1 MNTKKSA
8 QNNVPPNPNKM
19 NSDFVKKVRKFQR
32 SPERVSEADVNSIM
46 ELGNALLTE
55 VEKAILNQSD
65 IGKAHLISNYN
76 EIKPDY
82 DLLELYFRRYLDGL
96 TEQGQS
102 EYNNQFSNTKQFAVE
117 AEGVLGEL
125 LNLFHQYWPKDSL
138 DHYMIFKEHN
148 NRLSKQMLTFIK
160 SANNKLVSESENP
173 VKYTKSGKYKQWHF
187 LLADIL
193 LLASG
198 SNKADLKLQKFYDP
212 STERYKRD
220 ALINHAQ
227 KRHGTDIGLGYY
239 NDFREFKDI
248 NDVKEIKNY
257 VNKISERNGMKK
269 KWKDT
274 VLEITGYDEQV
285 LKYLKK
291 HSIK

>member
-148 NRLSKQMLTFIK
+148 NRLSKQMLTFMQSYK
-160 SANNKLVSESENP
+160 KP
-173 VKYTKSGKYKQWHF
+173 VKYKKGNGKYSQWHF

-198 SNKADLKLQKFYDP
+198 SEKADLQLQTFYNRE
-212 STERYKRD
+212 TERYKKKD
-220 ALINHAQ
+220 LINHAQ
-227 KRHGTDIGLGYY
+227 KQHGSDIDQGYY
-239 NDFREFKDI
+239 QEFIKFKDI
-248 NDVKEIKNY
+248 NDVEEIKKY
-257 VNKISERNGMKK
+257 VNEISTKNGMKGT
-269 KWKDT
+269 WKEI
-274 VLEITGYDEQV
+274 VREITGHDEQV
-285 LKYLKK
+285 EKYLKR